1 MEDKFKELTN
11 NFNVKLSKQENS
23 WTCTFNALN
32 NDLKAETIKEIKS
45 KVSKQREKL
54 ISQNKIFQQQVSE
67 LHKPNH
73 DNQDK
78 CIILLLL
85 LLLLLLFPCY
95 YYYYYYCYY
104 YYCLIII
111 ISPNVYVLYR
121 LYFNRMSVRLS
132 SLCFYMIFQVDFVF
146 MVGVNIII
154 EKICIFFLTHSCK
167 RRLNQKYYSLL
178 IRLSLRYICNISSLS
193 KLNRVV

>member
-85 LLLLLLFPCY
+85 LLFFPCCY
-95 YYYYYYCYY
+95 YYYY

-121 LYFNRMSVRLS
+121 LHFNRMSVRLS

-154 EKICIFFLTHSCK
+154 EKICIFF
-167 RRLNQKYYSLL
+167 
-178 IRLSLRYICNISSLS
+178 
-193 KLNRVV
+193 